1 MTPIPSPKTET
12 PTILYRRSTHK
23 CFYRVSQFH
32 LRKED
37 TNQMPYSG
45 PIAYLNA
52 RIPIELLERLDSKAQ
67 EFDLTRSMLIRSI
80 LEMMF
85 LTPDEIQS
93 RVDKERAIAALVK
106 RATPNAG
113 ASRS

>member
-1 MTPIPSPKTET
+1 
-12 PTILYRRSTHK
+12 
-23 CFYRVSQFH
+23 
-32 LRKED
+32 
-37 TNQMPYSG
+37 MPYSG

-80 LEMMF
+80 LEMIF

-106 RATPNAG
+106 RATA
-113 ASRS
+113 